1 MSNSFIGGAKYALS
15 GFKMIFKPRLRRF
28 VIIPFLINLVLFSVA
43 LWFGSLWIDT
53 LIDNWLPGWLEW
65 LRYLIWPLLAVTALA
80 VIFSTFTL
88 FANLLGAPFNSL
100 LAEAVET
107 RLSGQELATNTALK
121 PGSIAKDALISFK
134 SEIGKLLFFG
144 LRALPLLLLFLI
156 PGINLAAPFL
166 WFLFGAWMLVH
177 EYMDYPM
184 GNNNYRFSQQRP
196 VLRKKRRMIFGFG
209 ITVMIMTLIP
219 ILNFFAMPVA
229 VAGAT
234 FMWHEQFSGQSELL
248 NNR

>member
-15 GFKMIFKPRLRRF
+15 GFKMIFKPGVRRF
-28 VIIPFLINLVLFSVA
+28 VIIPFLINLLLFSGA
-43 LWFGSLWIDT
+43 LWFSSHWIGSF
-53 LIDNWLPGWLEW
+53 IDNWLPSWLEW
-65 LRYLIWPLLAVTALA
+65 LRYLIWPLLAITALV

-88 FANLLGAPFNSL
+88 FANLLGAPFNSM

-107 RLSGQELATNTALK
+107 RVSGQKITDNLK
-121 PGSIAKDALISFK
+121 PGSMTKDALISIK
-134 SEIGKLLFFG
+134 SEIGKLMFFA
-144 LRALPLLLLFLI
+144 LRAFPLLILFII
-156 PGINLAAPFL
+156 PGLNLAAPFL

-184 GNNNYRFSQQRP
+184 GNNGYKFPQQRP
-196 VLRKKRRMIFGFG
+196 MLKKKRMMIFGFG
-209 ITVMIMTLIP
+209 ITIMIMTLIP

-234 FMWHEQFSGQSELL
+234 FMWHEQFNGHNQDS
-248 NNR
+248 NNC